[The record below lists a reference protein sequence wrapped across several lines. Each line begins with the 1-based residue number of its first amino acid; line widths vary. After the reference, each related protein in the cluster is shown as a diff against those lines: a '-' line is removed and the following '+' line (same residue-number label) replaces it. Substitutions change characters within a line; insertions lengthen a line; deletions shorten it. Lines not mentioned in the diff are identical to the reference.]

1 MQHSR
6 PAGSMRPASVFLP
19 AMALTIV
26 LTATTPGIGSGGS
39 RGDGADLKGLIREFN
54 AIGTELQ
61 KARCDLALHVLDED
75 SFGDRI
81 LELFV
86 RADSIRTLLDKR
98 QPAPRTSGPAFALE
112 WALRHLSESLRENY
126 EGIVER
132 NGYRFVTADLAF
144 KAAEAWKGSFGD
156 EPPAVPLRYV
166 ELARIELATS

>member
-6 PAGSMRPASVFLP
+6 TAGSMRPAGVFLP

-26 LTATTPGIGSGGS
+26 LTATTPGIGSGGE
-39 RGDGADLKGLIREFN
+39 RGDRADIKGMVREFN
-54 AIGTELQ
+54 AIGAELQ
-61 KARCDLALHVLDED
+61 RARGDLQLRALDEE

-86 RADSIRTLLDKR
+86 RADSIRTLLDLR
-98 QPAPRTSGPAFALE
+98 FPPPRAAGPAFALE
-112 WALRHLSESLRENY
+112 WALRHLTESLRENY
-126 EGIVER
+126 EGIVEG

-156 EPPAVPLRYV
+156 ESITVP
-166 ELARIELATS
+166 

>member
-6 PAGSMRPASVFLP
+6 PAGSMRPAGVFLP

-39 RGDGADLKGLIREFN
+39 RGDRADIKALVREFN

-61 KARCDLALHVLDED
+61 RARGELQLRILDER

-81 LELFV
+81 LDLFV
-86 RADSIRTLLDKR
+86 RADSIKTLLDQR
-98 QPAPRTSGPAFALE
+98 FPAPRTVGPAFALE
-112 WALRHLSESLRENY
+112 WALRHLTESLRENY
-126 EGIVER
+126 EGIVEG

-144 KAAEAWKGSFGD
+144 KAAEAWKGSLG
-156 EPPAVPLRYV
+156 E
-166 ELARIELATS
+166 TSVASP